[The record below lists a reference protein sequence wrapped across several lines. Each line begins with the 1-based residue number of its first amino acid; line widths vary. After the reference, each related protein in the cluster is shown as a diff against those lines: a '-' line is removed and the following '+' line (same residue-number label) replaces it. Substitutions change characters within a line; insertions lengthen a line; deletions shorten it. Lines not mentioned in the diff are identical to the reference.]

1 MNKSHLRQKIRAQ
14 RNALSPL
21 KQQIHAKKITKKIVG
36 SGLLRHAKKV
46 AVYLAADGEINTD
59 EIISLCNKNKIKV
72 FLPCIQADK
81 TLLFRQLGK
90 HKTLKKNRFG
100 ILEPHI
106 SQPQCAIQQLDIIFM
121 PLVAFDR
128 RGNRLGMG
136 GGFYDRTLASD
147 RMRHK
152 YQTKFVGLAHA
163 IQEIELQPSEWDVSL
178 DGVVTEREVIWF

>member
-1 MNKSHLRQKIRAQ
+1 MNKSHLRQKIRTQ

-21 KQQIHAKKITKKIVG
+21 QQQIHAQKITKKIVG
-36 SGLLRHAKKV
+36 GGLLRRAKKI
-46 AVYLAADGEINTD
+46 AIYLAADGEINTN
-59 EIISLCNKNKIKV
+59 EIISLCNRNKVSI

-81 TLLFRQLGK
+81 TLLFRRLGK
-90 HKTLKKNRFG
+90 HKNLKKNRFG

-106 SQPQCAIQQLDIIFM
+106 NQPTCTIQQLDIIFM

-136 GGFYDRTLASD
+136 GGFYDRTLASYHS
-147 RMRHK
+147 RQKRR
-152 YQTKFVGLAHA
+152 TKFIGLAHA
-163 IQEIELQPSEWDVSL
+163 IQETELQRSEWDIGL